1 LTSHG
6 RHQRDADRGQFVTET
21 AEGGTVSARDAR
33 TGPARDRALS
43 GKTSGSARRSA
54 AAARAGAGGSGAARS
69 RPARAARPAADEDPP
84 EDGLVIG
91 PVPVAARVTGVLL
104 VLAALA
110 GAAGAFPTYL
120 VVGGQELTIATGF
133 AGVLAG
139 LLIPVAHLAVGTSLV
154 RGAIPK
160 FGLAYAGVAG
170 ALALGQ
176 LLIEIYRGSSSTSR
190 PAVEV
195 LAGERVLTSS
205 VQAGPGWV
213 LGLLALGLTVLAGV
227 VAAVA
232 WGRTVMDDGG
242 ALDQVRSLLA
252 GAAVLLGVGTVLCL
266 TLPAADVPDQVVT
279 DPVTGLETVVT
290 QEGPQ
295 ALLERPGLAL
305 LGGLLLAGTVML
317 CSVVAPSL
325 RPRLA
330 AVGALLAI
338 TVAVLTAALAGVRDA
353 TSSGDLDWTVPGMG
367 LVLTGLGY
375 ALLTVAAWR
384 LRRGRP

>member
-1 LTSHG
+1 VL
-6 RHQRDADRGQFVTET
+6 
-21 AEGGTVSARDAR
+21 
-33 TGPARDRALS
+33 
-43 GKTSGSARRSA
+43 
-54 AAARAGAGGSGAARS
+54 
-69 RPARAARPAADEDPP
+69 
-84 EDGLVIG
+84 G
-91 PVPVAARVTGVLL
+91 PVPPAARVTGVLL

-110 GAAGAFPTYL
+110 GAASAFPTYL
-120 VVGGQELTIATGF
+120 VVGGQELVVATGF

-139 LLIPVAHLAVGTSLV
+139 LLVPVANLAVGIGLV
-154 RGAIPK
+154 RGAVPK

-170 ALALGQ
+170 ALAIGQ

-195 LAGERVLTSS
+195 LAGERVLTSG
-205 VQAGPGWV
+205 VDVGPGWI
-213 LGLLALGLTVLAGV
+213 LGVVALGLTVLAGI

-242 ALDQVRSLLA
+242 ALDPVRSLLA

-279 DPVTGLETVVT
+279 DPTTGLETVVT

-305 LGGLLLAGTVML
+305 MGGLLLAGAVVL
-317 CSVVAPSL
+317 CSVIAPSL

-338 TVAVLTAALAGVRDA
+338 TVVVLTAALAGVRDG
-353 TSSGDLDWTVPGMG
+353 TSSADLDWTVPGAG

-375 ALLTVAAWR
+375 ALLTAAVWR
-384 LRRGRP
+384 LRRSRS

>member
-1 LTSHG
+1 
-6 RHQRDADRGQFVTET
+6 
-21 AEGGTVSARDAR
+21 VSARDRANSGR
-33 TGPARDRALS
+33 TA
-43 GKTSGSARRSA
+43 GSARRSA
-54 AAARAGAGGSGAARS
+54 AAARSGAAGSAAARS
-69 RPARAARPAADEDPP
+69 RQGRPGAPTP
-84 EDGLVIG
+84 GHVPGDGLVLG
-91 PVPVAARVTGVLL
+91 PVPPAARVTGALL

-110 GAAGAFPTYL
+110 GAAGAFSTYL
-120 VVGGQELTIATGF
+120 VVGGQELVIATGF

-139 LLIPVAHLAVGTSLV
+139 LLVPVANLAVGIGLV
-154 RGAIPK
+154 RGAVPK

-170 ALALGQ
+170 ALAIGQ

-195 LAGERVLTSS
+195 LAGERVLTSG
-205 VQAGPGWV
+205 VDVGPGWI
-213 LGLLALGLTVLAGV
+213 LGVVALGLTVLAGI

-242 ALDQVRSLLA
+242 ALDPVRSLLA

-279 DPVTGLETVVT
+279 DPTTGLETVVT

-305 LGGLLLAGTVML
+305 MGGLLLAGAVVL
-317 CSVVAPSL
+317 CSVIAPSL

-338 TVAVLTAALAGVRDA
+338 TVVVLTAALAGVRDG
-353 TSSGDLDWTVPGMG
+353 TSSADLDWTVPGAG

-375 ALLTVAAWR
+375 ALLTAAAWR
-384 LRRGRP
+384 LRRSRS